1 MEIAGGFRAGTR
13 RERLRTLER
22 LRDLKVRIS
31 RNALFFTLRS
41 RFHYL
46 ERADELLV
54 KADSKSQK
62 TAELFGEG
70 ENSSRFSIP
79 FLSLFPLTCD
89 S

>member
-1 MEIAGGFRAGTR
+1 MSLESTDLSQCPFLSLHS
-13 RERLRTLER
+13 RLWSL
-22 LRDLKVRIS
+22 D
-31 RNALFFTLRS
+31 
-41 RFHYL
+41 
-46 ERADELLV
+46 RADRIV
-54 KADSKSQK
+54 KADNISQK